1 MKLLYT
7 ITAYPPS
14 TGGAQLHQH
23 LLAQQL
29 KSKHKIQIVS
39 QWDNNRTDWLLGT
52 TVMAPSVNKDYII
65 DGIPVHRFGIT
76 IQDKLKLAPYI
87 PLYYPFMRFA
97 LSRIANQMEV
107 FVEPLL
113 ASIDVIHNVRIG
125 REGLS
130 YASFQAARKQNIP
143 FIFTPFHH
151 PRWVGWRYKAY
162 IELYK
167 QADRVIAL
175 TKTEKETLIS
185 LGVSEERIAVTGMGP
200 VLSTEAHPNNFLKQY
215 NIDGPIV
222 LFLGQHYLYK
232 GFRQVLESAQIVW
245 QKIPEVEFVFIG
257 PPVGQS
263 EKYYESIDDKRIH
276 RLGKVNLQDKTN
288 ALAAATLLCVPSS
301 QESFGGVYTEA
312 WSFAKPVIGCAIPA
326 VSEVID
332 DEINGYL
339 VKQEPGQIAERIL
352 ALIQNP
358 QRATEM
364 GLNGQKK
371 VNARYTWERLAELTE
386 QAYREAIT
394 G

>member
-1 MKLLYT
+1 M
-7 ITAYPPS
+7 
-14 TGGAQLHQH
+14 
-23 LLAQQL
+23 
-29 KSKHKIQIVS
+29 
-39 QWDNNRTDWLLGT
+39 
-52 TVMAPSVNKDYII
+52 
-65 DGIPVHRFGIT
+65 
-76 IQDKLKLAPYI
+76 
-87 PLYYPFMRFA
+87 
-97 LSRIANQMEV
+97 
-107 FVEPLL
+107 
-113 ASIDVIHNVRIG
+113 
-125 REGLS
+125 
-130 YASFQAARKQNIP
+130 
-143 FIFTPFHH
+143 
-151 PRWVGWRYKAY
+151 
-162 IELYK
+162 
-167 QADRVIAL
+167 
-175 TKTEKETLIS
+175 
-185 LGVSEERIAVTGMGP
+185 
-200 VLSTEAHPNNFLKQY
+200 
-215 NIDGPIV
+215 
-222 LFLGQHYLYK
+222 FLGQHYLYK